1 MPTDQDLE
9 TALDLDLDTVSDDPP
24 CFGVADD
31 GRLISAEEFAD
42 GFYEEPWKYERVKW
56 RLLVM
61 SPEGTGHVRQSEP
74 WRDRLVMYKLPRP
87 DLVAAVV
94 SQAWVRI
101 DDNDRIGD
109 IGVYLGGTLDDLD
122 IPTQAPDLMFEF
134 VSKAKRDR
142 YRDYVEK
149 RAEYGRLGIPEYVIV
164 DRFDR
169 KVTALTLGEGGV
181 YAERVL
187 SAGEVYTSPLLPGF
201 EVRLAE
207 VLPR

>member
-1 MPTDQDLE
+1 MPTDQDLD
-9 TALDLDLDTVSDDPP
+9 TTLDLDLDSDDQP

-31 GRLISAEEFAD
+31 GRPVSAEDFAD
-42 GFYEEPWKYERVKW
+42 GFYEEPWRYERVKG

-61 SPEGTGHVRQSEP
+61 SPDGKKHVRSSIP
-74 WRDRLVMYKLPRP
+74 WVSRLMIYAADRP
-87 DLVAAVV
+87 DVVQAVV
-94 SQAWVRI
+94 PNAWVRI

>member
-1 MPTDQDLE
+1 MAMRQEVEPKTEVELDDQ
-9 TALDLDLDTVSDDPP
+9 S

-31 GRLISAEEFAD
+31 GRAVSAEEFAS
-42 GFYEEPWKYERVKW
+42 GFYEEPWRYERVKG

-61 SPEGTGHVRQSEP
+61 SPEGTGHIRESEP
-74 WRDRLVMYKLPRP
+74 WRDRLVVCKVARP
-87 DLVAAVV
+87 DVVAAVV
-94 SQAWVRI
+94 SQAWVRV

-109 IGVYLGGTLDDLD
+109 IGVYLGSPDDLD
-122 IPTQAPDLMFEF
+122 IPNKPPDLMFEF

-169 KVTALTLGEGGV
+169 KVTVLTLGEGGI

-187 SAGEVYTSPLLPGF
+187 TAADVYASPLLPGF